1 MSTQPEGRRPT
12 IRTVADRAGVSKSLV
27 SLVIRNSPNV
37 SPERRAAVQVAMDEL
52 GYRPNAS
59 ARALAEDR
67 TRLIAVLVNDLR
79 NPWYIHALEGI
90 NALLHRR
97 DLRMM
102 IGDQR
107 LDLLGDEVLTAAFLE
122 MDVDGLVITGSMV
135 QSERLIHTATH
146 LPTVV
151 VGSRSLALPR
161 GDLVCNDDEQGSRLA
176 VDHLV
181 GHGHRSIAFL
191 NAPTDAAIF
200 REQGYRDTIAGHGLE
215 TFVDMDDPSEDG
227 GYRATVRL
235 LTANPRLTAIFAYND
250 LMALGALSAAEQLG
264 LDVPGDLSIVGYD
277 DTTMAQLKAIS
288 LTTVDNASYRIGYRA
303 ADLLVDRIAAPSR
316 PPQTL
321 LLEPQLVVRRTTG
334 PAPTD

>member
-1 MSTQPEGRRPT
+1 MSTQPESRRPT

-37 SPERRAAVQVAMDEL
+37 SPERRAAVQAAMDEL

-59 ARALAEDR
+59 ARALAEER

-79 NPWYIHALEGI
+79 NPWYIQALEGI
-90 NALLHRR
+90 NTLLHRR

-122 MDVDGLVITGSMV
+122 MNVDGLIITGSMV

-151 VGSRSLALPR
+151 VGSRSLTLPR
-161 GDLVCNDDEQGSRLA
+161 VDVVVNDDELGARLA
-176 VDHLV
+176 VNHLV
-181 GHGHRSIAFL
+181 GHGHRRVAFL
-191 NAPTDAAIF
+191 NAPTAVGNF
-200 REQGYRDTIAGHGLE
+200 REQGYHDAMSAHGLE
-215 TFVDMDDPSEDG
+215 ALVDMDDPSEDG
-227 GYRATVRL
+227 GYRAAVRL
-235 LTANPRLTAIFAYND
+235 LTAGPRPTGIFAYND

-277 DTTMAQLKAIS
+277 DTTIGQLKAIS
-288 LTTVDNASYRIGYRA
+288 LTSVDNASYRIGYRA
-303 ADLLVDRIAAPSR
+303 ADLLVDRIAAPGR

-321 LLEPQLVVRRTTG
+321 LMEPQLIVRRTTG
-334 PAPTD
+334 PAPTS